1 MLSASVRRLVGVI
14 GVIAALLIAA
24 GLPLGYGL
32 SAYRVETE
40 LLAFKVRSDAEG
52 LSNFARTHGE
62 SWRSNVRI
70 AEMPDLPANDPAR
83 PARQRILAG
92 DEVVADLGEILP
104 APVIVRTAPITA
116 DKGVVGRVEI
126 EVSMRPLIERTAAI
140 ALASTALAAL
150 GLFFLFAFPLR
161 AVDRAL
167 GTLCRHDEDM
177 TAQNV
182 RFQAAL
188 DNMPQGL
195 CMFDSEQR
203 LTVAN
208 RRFLEMHKLPSEL
221 SVPGPSLR
229 ALLVNAAHRGDF
241 RPDDHDI
248 VDELVADFSRPGETW
263 TRTMELADGR
273 LIVLS
278 NRRMPGGGWVSL
290 HEDATDRLRVDAQRR
305 RAEAEALQLRQQ
317 ERAAELANRAKSEFL
332 ATMSHEIRTPMNAVL
347 GLAAT
352 LLDADLGAEE
362 RATIAAI
369 HESGE
374 NLLRILNDVLDYSKI
389 EAGKLA
395 FEELAFSPAILI
407 EHAITVLRPRAQSKQ
422 LTLTTE
428 IDPKM
433 PPALVGDA
441 GRLRQ
446 VLLNLLSN
454 AVKFTTTGGIVVTAH
469 CLAKTSEC
477 ATVEW
482 TVRDT
487 GIGIEP
493 ERLATMFTD
502 FAQTDASI
510 ARRYGGSGLGL
521 AISRRIVEQMG
532 GEISVTS
539 TPGAGATFRVVV
551 GLPWADSL
559 DLGEHDDHDSIATL
573 KARIAALG
581 RPLRVLIAE
590 DNPTNQLVTVKM
602 LRQFDVTTH
611 VAADGVEALSA
622 LDRMAFDVV
631 LMDIHMPEMD
641 GLQATRMI
649 RKRGGEWLNLPIVAL
664 TANAFAQDV
673 KACRDAGMDEFVAKP
688 VRKDVLVTTLVRVLD
703 GRPKAA
709 EKATATEKA
718 VLARPRDHATPAS
731 ADMDDHA
738 ITELENEIGTDGVQE
753 TLAVFLRETEDRI
766 ARLRTLASLADRA
779 TIRGEAHTL
788 KGSAGTLGLA
798 RLSELARTLEK
809 RADGIDATT
818 YLAAVESLDAAFREG
833 RARMPDRFRKA
844 S

>member
-1 MLSASVRRLVGVI
+1 MSSVSVRRLVGII
-14 GVIAALLIAA
+14 GVIAALMIAA
-24 GLPLGYGL
+24 GLPL
-32 SAYRVETE
+32 SHAISVYRVEAD
-40 LLAFKVRSDAEG
+40 LLDFKARFNADR
-52 LSNFARTHGE
+52 LSKYAHAHPDF
-62 SWRSNVRI
+62 WRSRG
-70 AEMPDLPANDPAR
+70 AGLADMLDLPADGR
-83 PARQRILAG
+83 DQRVRQRIVSG
-92 DEVVADLGEILP
+92 DDKTVFTLGQAPP
-104 APVIVRTAPITA
+104 APVIVQTAPIVV
-116 DKGVVGRVEI
+116 DNEIVGRI
-126 EVSMRPLIERTAAI
+126 EFEASLRQLFDQTIAI
-140 ALASTALAAL
+140 ALASVTIAAL
-150 GLFFLFAFPLR
+150 GLFFLYAFPLR
-161 AVDRAL
+161 ILDRAL
-167 GTLCRHDEDM
+167 DALRRHDRDM
-177 TAQNV
+177 TTQNV

-195 CMFDSEQR
+195 CMFDGEQR

-208 RRFLEMHKLPSEL
+208 RRFLEMYQLPTEWSD
-221 SVPGPSLR
+221 PGPSLR
-229 ALLVNAAHRGDF
+229 ALLVNIAHQGEF
-241 RPDDHDI
+241 RREDGDI
-248 VDELVADFSRPGETW
+248 VAELVADFSRSDETW
-263 TRTMELADGR
+263 HRTMELADGR
-273 LIVLS
+273 LIVIA

-290 HEDATDRLRVDAQRR
+290 HEDATERLRVDAQRR
-305 RAEAEALQLRQQ
+305 RAEAEAMQLRQQ
-317 ERAAELANRAKSEFL
+317 ERAAEMANRAKSEFL

-352 LLDADLGAEE
+352 LLDADLGTEE
-362 RATIAAI
+362 RATVAAI

-422 LTLTTE
+422 LTLETE

-433 PPALVGDA
+433 PPALIGDA

-454 AVKFTTTGGIVVTAH
+454 AVKFTTTGGIVVAAR
-469 CLAKTSEC
+469 CLARTSDK

-487 GIGIEP
+487 GIGIAP

-521 AISRRIVEQMG
+521 AISRKIVDQMG
-532 GEISVTS
+532 GEISVAS
-539 TPGAGATFRVVV
+539 TPGAGSTFRVVV

-559 DLGEHDDHDSIATL
+559 DLGEHDDHDAVATL
-573 KARIAALG
+573 KGRIAGLG

-611 VAADGVEALSA
+611 VAADGVEALAA

-631 LMDIHMPEMD
+631 LMDMHMPEMD

-649 RKRGGEWLNLPIVAL
+649 RKRGGKWLALPIVAL

-673 KACRDAGMDEFVAKP
+673 KACRDAGMDAFVAKP
-688 VRKDVLVTTLVRVLD
+688 VRKDILVATLVRVLD
-703 GRPKAA
+703 NTAPAA
-709 EKATATEKA
+709 EKAPAGRPYAPAPPATGD
-718 VLARPRDHATPAS
+718 LD
-731 ADMDDHA
+731 ADA
-738 ITELENEIGTDGVQE
+738 IAELEDEIGTDGVQE
-753 TLAVFLRETEDRI
+753 TLSVFLRETE
-766 ARLRTLASLADRA
+766 ARLGRLKALAGLADRA
-779 TIRGEAHTL
+779 TIRDEAHTL
-788 KGSAGTLGLA
+788 KGAAGTLGLA
-798 RLSELARTLEK
+798 RLSELARALEK
-809 RADGIDATT
+809 GADGIGPEA
-818 YLAAVESLDAAFREG
+818 YLAAIDTLDAAFADG
-833 RARMPDRFRKA
+833 RAQVPPRFREA

>member
-14 GVIAALLIAA
+14 GVIAALLVAA
-24 GLPLGYGL
+24 GLPLGYAL
-32 SAYRVETE
+32 SAYTVETE
-40 LLAFKVRSDAEG
+40 RLALRARYEAER
-52 LSNFARTHGE
+52 LSNVARIHGG
-62 SWRSNVRI
+62 SWRAK
-70 AEMPDLPANDPAR
+70 AELTGTFDLPAGGRSP
-83 PARQRILAG
+83 PVRQRVFAG
-92 DEVVADLGEILP
+92 DEVVASLGDALP
-104 APVIVRTAPITA
+104 TPVIVRTAPISVDTR
-116 DKGVVGRVEI
+116 VIGRVEV
-126 EVSMRPLIERTAAI
+126 EASMRPLLVCTAAT
-140 ALASTALAAL
+140 ALASTVAAAL

-161 AVDRAL
+161 AIARSIDAL
-167 GTLCRHDEDM
+167 GRHDAVM

-182 RFQAAL
+182 RFQTAL

-195 CMFDSEQR
+195 CMFDAEQR
-203 LTVAN
+203 FTVAN

-229 ALLVNAAHRGDF
+229 ALLVNAAQRGDF
-241 RPDDHDI
+241 RPEDGDI
-248 VDELVADFSRPGETW
+248 VDELVADFSRPDETW
-263 TRTMELADGR
+263 TRTLELADGR
-273 LIVLS
+273 LIVVL
-278 NRRMPGGGWVSL
+278 NRRMAGGGWVSL

-305 RAEAEALQLRQQ
+305 RAEAEAMHLRQQ

-352 LLDADLGAEE
+352 LLDADLGVEE

-407 EHAITVLRPRAQSKQ
+407 EHVISVLRPRAQSKQ

-454 AVKFTTTGGIVVTAH
+454 AVKFTTTGGIVVTAR
-469 CLAKTSEC
+469 CLAKTSER
-477 ATVEW
+477 AEVEW

-502 FAQTDASI
+502 YAQTDASI

-521 AISRRIVEQMG
+521 AISRKIVEQMG

-551 GLPWADSL
+551 GLPWADTL
-559 DLGEHDDHDSIATL
+559 DLGEREDHDSIAAL

-602 LRQFDVTTH
+602 LRQFEITTH
-611 VAADGVEALSA
+611 VAADGVEALAA

-631 LMDIHMPEMD
+631 LMDMHMPEMD

-649 RKRGGEWLNLPIVAL
+649 RKRGGEWRNLPIVAL

-688 VRKDVLVTTLVRVLD
+688 VRRDVLVTTLLRALD
-703 GRPKAA
+703 GHPKAS
-709 EKATATEKA
+709 EKAGR
-718 VLARPRDHATPAS
+718 ARPCEQAKPAS
-731 ADMDDHA
+731 SHIDGDA
-738 ITELENEIGTDGVQE
+738 IAELEDEIGTDGVQE

-766 ARLRTLASLADRA
+766 ARLRALASLADRA

-788 KGSAGTLGLA
+788 KGAAGTLGLA

-809 RADGIDATT
+809 RADGIDGTA
-818 YLAAVESLDAAFREG
+818 YLAAVESLDAAFSESREQ
-833 RARMPDRFRKA
+833 MPERFRKA

>member
-14 GVIAALLIAA
+14 GVIAALLVAA

-32 SAYRVETE
+32 SAYRIETE
-40 LLAFKVRSDAEG
+40 LLSFKARSDAER
-52 LSNFARTHGE
+52 LSKFARPQGE
-62 SWRSNVRI
+62 SWRRHLPI
-70 AEMPDLPANDPAR
+70 AEMPDLPADDAAR
-83 PARQRILAG
+83 PVRRRILAG
-92 DEVVADLGEILP
+92 DEVVADLGEALP
-104 APVIVRTAPITA
+104 VPVIVRTAPITA
-116 DKGVVGRVEI
+116 DKGLIGRVEI
-126 EVSMRPLIERTAAI
+126 EASMRPLLERTAAI
-140 ALASTALAAL
+140 ALAGTALAAL

-161 AVDRAL
+161 TVDRAL
-167 GTLCRHDEDM
+167 GTLSRHDQDT

-241 RPDDHDI
+241 RPDDGDI
-248 VDELVADFSRPGETW
+248 VDELVADFSRPDETW
-263 TRTMELADGR
+263 TRTLEFADGR
-273 LIVLS
+273 LIVVS
-278 NRRMPGGGWVSL
+278 NRRMPGGGWVSV

-305 RAEAEALQLRQQ
+305 RAEAEAMQLRQQ

-374 NLLRILNDVLDYSKI
+374 SLLRILNDVLDYSKI

-407 EHAITVLRPRAQSKQ
+407 EHVITVLRPRAQSKQ

-454 AVKFTTTGGIVVTAH
+454 AVKFTTTGGIVVTAR
-469 CLAKTSEC
+469 CLTKTSER
-477 ATVEW
+477 ASVEW

-521 AISRRIVEQMG
+521 AISRKIVEQMG

-539 TPGAGATFRVVV
+539 SPGTGSTFRVVV

-559 DLGEHDDHDSIATL
+559 DLGERDDHKSIATL

-631 LMDIHMPEMD
+631 LMDIHMPEVD

-703 GRPKAA
+703 GRPQAVEKVPAA
-709 EKATATEKA
+709 EKAAH
-718 VLARPRDHATPAS
+718 ARLRDHARPAS
-731 ADMDDHA
+731 ADMDDHV

-766 ARLRTLASLADRA
+766 ARLRALASLADRA

-788 KGSAGTLGLA
+788 KGAAGTLGLA

-809 RADGIDATT
+809 RADGINATT

-833 RARMPDRFRKA
+833 RAQMPERFHTA

>member
-14 GVIAALLIAA
+14 AIIAALFVAA
-24 GLPLGYGL
+24 GLPLGYAL
-32 SAYRVETE
+32 STYRGETE
-40 LLAFKVRSDAEG
+40 RLTLKARYEAER
-52 LSNFARTHGE
+52 LSNFARVHGE
-62 SWRSNVRI
+62 SWRSNARL
-70 AEMPDLPANDPAR
+70 AAATDLLADGRAAPT
-83 PARQRILAG
+83 RQRILAG
-92 DEVVADLGEILP
+92 DEVLSDMGEPLP
-104 APVIVRTAPITA
+104 GPVIMRTAPITM
-116 DKGVVGRVEI
+116 DTRVIGRVEVEASI
-126 EVSMRPLIERTAAI
+126 RPLLACAAAI
-140 ALASTALAAL
+140 ALASTAMATL
-150 GLFFLFAFPLR
+150 GLFFLFAFPFRTL
-161 AVDRAL
+161 DRAIKA
-167 GTLCRHDEDM
+167 LCRHDEDM

-195 CMFDSEQR
+195 CMFDAEQH

-229 ALLVNAAHRGDF
+229 ALLVNAANRGDF
-241 RPDDHDI
+241 RPDDRDI
-248 VDELVADFSRPGETW
+248 VDELVADFSRPDETW
-263 TRTMELADGR
+263 TRTLEFADGR
-273 LIVLS
+273 LIVVS
-278 NRRMPGGGWVSL
+278 NRRMAGGGWVSL
-290 HEDATDRLRVDAQRR
+290 HEDATERLRLDAQRR
-305 RAEAEALQLRQQ
+305 RAEAEAMHLRQQ

-362 RATIAAI
+362 HATIAAI

-407 EHAITVLRPRAQSKQ
+407 EHVITVLRPRAQSKQ

-454 AVKFTTTGGIVVTAH
+454 AVKFTTTGGIVVTAR
-469 CLAKTSEC
+469 CLAKTSER
-477 ATVEW
+477 ASVEW

-502 FAQTDASI
+502 YAQTDASI

-521 AISRRIVEQMG
+521 AISRKIVEQMG

-559 DLGEHDDHDSIATL
+559 DLGERDDHDSIATL

-602 LRQFDVTTH
+602 LRQFEVTTH
-611 VAADGVEALSA
+611 VAADGVEALAA

-631 LMDIHMPEMD
+631 LMDMHMPEMD

-649 RKRGGEWLNLPIVAL
+649 RKRGGNWLNLPIVAL

-688 VRKDVLVTTLVRVLD
+688 VRRDVLVTTLVRVLD
-703 GRPKAA
+703 RAPGSVEKVPAA
-709 EKATATEKA
+709 RAGEQAK
-718 VLARPRDHATPAS
+718 PAP
-731 ADMDDHA
+731 ADVDVDA
-738 ITELENEIGTDGVQE
+738 IAELEDEIGTDGVQE
-753 TLAVFLRETEDRI
+753 TVAVFLRETEDRI
-766 ARLRTLASLADRA
+766 ARLRALASLTDRA
-779 TIRGEAHTL
+779 MIRGEAHTL
-788 KGSAGTLGLA
+788 KGAAGTLGLA
-798 RLSELARTLEK
+798 RLSELARALEK
-809 RADGIDATT
+809 RADGIDGTA
-818 YLAAVESLDAAFREG
+818 YLAAVESLDVTFAES
-833 RARMPDRFRKA
+833 RAQMPERFQKA